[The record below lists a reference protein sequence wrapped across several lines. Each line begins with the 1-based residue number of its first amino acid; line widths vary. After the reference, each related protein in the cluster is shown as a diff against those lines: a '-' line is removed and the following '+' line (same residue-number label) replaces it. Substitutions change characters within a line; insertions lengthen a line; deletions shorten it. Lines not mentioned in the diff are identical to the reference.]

1 MGSPELTC
9 VAVYQRTV
17 AASLERVWE
26 NVRDWE
32 HLPWLHRSSFRS
44 IECVDSGAWGWRARV
59 GLQAAS
65 TGSEILIEL
74 RIEPER
80 LRYVTRTLE
89 GAGRGTEIW
98 TRLDPVDDA
107 RTDIAVEFQLPDVAP
122 EAADSLGAVFTR
134 LYTGLW
140 DEDEAMMR
148 RRAAELS
155 SRPARADVVPGAVAL
170 GSLGQLRA
178 RLPLRVEYA
187 GRRFRVVEID
197 GTLLAHATVCAHAL
211 GPLDAAEVEDG
222 CVRCPWHGY
231 RFDVRTGRSADGRG
245 LRLATAPRVVVDAE
259 SGQVQLW
266 PSSPAAR
273 RRGSQRGTR
282 RQKSS

>member
-1 MGSPELTC
+1 MGSSERTC
-9 VAVYQRTV
+9 VAVYERTV

-59 GLQAAS
+59 GLAPAS
-65 TGSEILIEL
+65 TGGEILIEL

-89 GAGRGTEIW
+89 GSGRGTEIW
-98 TRLDPVDDA
+98 TRLDPLDDA

-122 EAADSLGAVFTR
+122 EAADSLGAAFTR
-134 LYTGLW
+134 LYTRLW
-140 DEDEAMMR
+140 DEDEAMMQR
-148 RRAAELS
+148 RSAELS
-155 SRPARADVVPGAVAL
+155 RRAVPVHSDPAAVPL
-170 GSLGQLRA
+170 GSLEELRA
-178 RLPLRVEYA
+178 RLPLQVEYA
-187 GRRFRVVEID
+187 GRRFRVVEVD

-211 GPLDAAEVEDG
+211 GPLDDAEVEDG
-222 CVRCPWHGY
+222 CIRCPWHGY
-231 RFDVRTGRSADGRG
+231 RYDVRTGRSADGRG
-245 LRLATAPRVVVDAE
+245 LRLATAPRVVVDAD
-259 SGQVQLW
+259 SGTLQLF
-266 PSSPAAR
+266 PSLTTAR

-282 RQKSS
+282 RQ